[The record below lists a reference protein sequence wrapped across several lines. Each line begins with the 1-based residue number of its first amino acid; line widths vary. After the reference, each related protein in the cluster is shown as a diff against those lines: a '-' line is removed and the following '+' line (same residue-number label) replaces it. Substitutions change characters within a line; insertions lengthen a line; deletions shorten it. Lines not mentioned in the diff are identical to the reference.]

1 MTQRIQYLRR
11 REIDTMKWD
20 KCIDDAEN
28 GLIYS
33 YSWYL
38 DNMAAHWDALVLN
51 DYEAVMPL
59 TWRKKYGIR
68 YLYQPPFCQQLGI
81 TGRKASYQN
90 EIHHFLSLAQKHF
103 RFIEIFL
110 NFDNAYTGTIAR
122 NNFILSLAANYEE
135 LYANFKNDLKSDI
148 SKARNN
154 NGINYTALT
163 DYKMIIRLYKAQ
175 YGKRFAHV
183 GNEDY
188 RRLGNLCRHLQQ
200 NEGLVMRGSFAGEKP
215 LALSLLLNRNN
226 RLYLLISVTPPEGR
240 QLYANHLHMS
250 ETIKEF
256 SNRHLILDLE
266 GSDLPGVAHFY
277 KSFGC
282 INQPYY
288 YLRCNNLPFAIKC
301 LKA

>member
-11 REIDTMKWD
+11 REIDTRKWD
-20 KCIDDAEN
+20 KCIDAAEN

-38 DNMAAHWDALVLN
+38 DHMAEHWDALVLN

-68 YLYQPPFCQQLGI
+68 YLYQPSFCQQLGI

-90 EIHHFLSLAQKHF
+90 EIHHFLTVAQKHF

-110 NFDNAYTGTIAR
+110 NFDNAYAGTVAR
-122 NNFILSLAANYEE
+122 NNFILPLAANYED

-154 NGINYTALT
+154 NDINYTALT
-163 DYKMIIRLYKAQ
+163 DHRMIIGLYKAR
-175 YGKRFAHV
+175 YGKRFAQV

-188 RRLGNLCRHLQQ
+188 RRLENLCSHLQQ

-266 GSDLPGVAHFY
+266 GSDLPGIAHFY

-288 YLRCNNLPFAIKC
+288 YLRCNDLPFAIKW
-301 LKA
+301 LKG